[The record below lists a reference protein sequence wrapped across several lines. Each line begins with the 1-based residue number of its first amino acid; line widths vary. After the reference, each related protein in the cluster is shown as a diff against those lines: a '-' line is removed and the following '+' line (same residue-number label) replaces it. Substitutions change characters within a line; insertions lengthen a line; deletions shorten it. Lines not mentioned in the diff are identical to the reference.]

1 MPMQKPSWQHQSILT
16 NGVQLHYV
24 TQGEGP
30 LMLMLHGFPEFW
42 YAWNH
47 QIPEFAKDH
56 TVVALDLRGY
66 NESDKPK
73 WVEAYQIAPLIQ
85 DIVGVIQA
93 LGEGRCILMA
103 HDWGGALAWSVANAY
118 PHLVDKL
125 IVLNMPHPARLAEAL
140 RTPTQLLRSSYFF
153 LFQLPMLPEWLLS
166 KNDYEQLHDIFTGVV
181 TANPTFTSEE
191 LDRYREAAAK
201 PGALTAMLN
210 YYRNVFQPQGLFDQN
225 WTTLSM
231 PTLMIWGE
239 QDTAFGKELTYGTG
253 AYVRNLTVRYIP
265 DGTHWLPQE
274 NPQLVHRYVRE
285 FLSQSGSNE
294 AQPES

>member
-1 MPMQKPSWQHQSILT
+1 MPMQQPPWQHQSILT

-285 FLSQSGSNE
+285 FLSQSGSDE

>member
-1 MPMQKPSWQHQSILT
+1 
-16 NGVQLHYV
+16 
-24 TQGEGP
+24 
-30 LMLMLHGFPEFW
+30 MLMLHGFPEFW

-73 WVEAYQIAPLIQ
+73 LVEAYQIAPLIQ

-166 KNDYEQLHDIFTGVV
+166 KNDYEQLHDIFTGGV

-225 WTTLSM
+225 WTTLPM

-285 FLSQSGSNE
+285 FLSQSGSDE